1 MKYKRIWKDDR
12 FVISADVFIYEEIS
26 NIDSKK
32 RTYRQLQPTFVSEYW
47 EVYALHRN
55 KGLYYAVIG
64 LHENM
69 RVFYED
75 SVDYSD
81 EGRFYLPI
89 GRDLAFRS
97 MRDVRWL
104 FFSVRNGRLA
114 NVTTE
119 FFQWVSSSMYYVSFV
134 AYYSPLVCLSFK
146 SVPRIQ
152 QEMNLYLLQTE
163 EGYESVEEEVVRRDY
178 PECLL

>member
-12 FVISADVFIYEEIS
+12 FVISADVFIYEKIS

-32 RTYRQLQPTFVSEYW
+32 RTYRRLQPTFVSEYW
-47 EVYALHRN
+47 EIYALHRSR
-55 KGLYYAVIG
+55 GLYYAVIR
-64 LHENM
+64 LHQQM
-69 RVFYED
+69 RTFYED
-75 SVDYSD
+75 SIDYSD

-104 FFSVRNGRLA
+104 LLSVRDGRLA

-134 AYYSPLVCLSFK
+134 AYRSPLVCLSFK

-152 QEMNLYLLQTE
+152 QEERLYLLQTE
-163 EGYESVEEEVVRRDY
+163 EGYEPVEEEVVRRDY
-178 PECLL
+178 PECVM

>member
-1 MKYKRIWKDDR
+1 
-12 FVISADVFIYEEIS
+12 
-26 NIDSKK
+26 
-32 RTYRQLQPTFVSEYW
+32 
-47 EVYALHRN
+47 
-55 KGLYYAVIG
+55 
-64 LHENM
+64 
-69 RVFYED
+69 
-75 SVDYSD
+75 
-81 EGRFYLPI
+81 
-89 GRDLAFRS
+89 

-114 NVTTE
+114 NATTE